1 MADRGVVDGCSCG
14 CLGGELIVSLGD
26 AFLAHDP
33 AEMFL
38 ARRYGSLACGA
49 LHGLGLGRRR
59 AYPGL
64 LAGRSRG
71 VVSGAPRCDGP
82 RYLGPRYL
90 GGRSLRGSR
99 ALACALGTAVC
110 GGFGVWDRPAGCGI
124 AARGRGLSRWRHLG
138 GFHALAALLSDNPEI
153 AATMIPGDVPYFWLG
168 ADADPPN

>member
-59 AYPGL
+59 AYPGG

-90 GGRSLRGSR
+90 VAGRSEARELLRVLWAPRCVGASASGIDRLVVGLRRVAVVCQDGVVR
-99 ALACALGTAVC
+99 AALWR
-110 GGFGVWDRPAGCGI
+110 GGAAPAG
-124 AARGRGLSRWRHLG
+124 
-138 GFHALAALLSDNPEI
+138 
-153 AATMIPGDVPYFWLG
+153 
-168 ADADPPN
+168 